1 MNKMSNVNYES
12 NYEKGFSNT
21 KETINYLK
29 NIKSLYICKKILAN
43 LHEDKKLNIIRYN
56 KHFQKKL
63 NIRLNDFLKC
73 SVVIIELIPFQK
85 KYGEFINIA
94 NKEQRCFY
102 HIYFN
107 DSQDEIR
114 RTYITESDAVNKI
127 KILINFQVTSFYK
140 LFSYCECIESINF
153 ISFQRKNITNMSFMF
168 YKCSSLKEIN
178 FSNFITD
185 NVGDMRCMFY
195 ECTSLKELNL
205 SKFKTKNVTNM
216 SYMFSGCS
224 SLKKLNVDKFNTELV
239 TNMTEMFYGCSSLIQ
254 LDISNFI
261 IENECIIDYMFKNC
275 SEELKEKA
283 SLQNKFVKI
292 RYNYENEFLF
302 EYI

>member
-1 MNKMSNVNYES
+1 MDKNNLNSES
-12 NYEKGFSNT
+12 NNEKGFSTNE
-21 KETINYLK
+21 KTINYLK

-43 LHEDKKLNIIRYN
+43 LHEDKALNIIRYN

-63 NIRLNDFLKC
+63 NINIDDFLKC
-73 SVVIIELIPFQK
+73 SVVIIELIPFK
-85 KYGEFINIA
+85 NKYGQFINIA

-114 RTYITESDAVNKI
+114 RTYITKGNVVNKI
-127 KILINFQVTSFYK
+127 KILINFQVTSFYQ

-185 NVGDMRCMFY
+185 NVDDMRCMFY
-195 ECTSLKELNL
+195 ECSSLKELNL
-205 SKFKTKNVTNM
+205 SKFNTENVKNM

-224 SLKKLNVDKFNTELV
+224 SLKKLNVDNFDTELV
-239 TNMTEMFYGCSSLIQ
+239 TNMTEMFSGCSSLIQ

-292 RYNYENEFLF
+292 RYNYENVFLF